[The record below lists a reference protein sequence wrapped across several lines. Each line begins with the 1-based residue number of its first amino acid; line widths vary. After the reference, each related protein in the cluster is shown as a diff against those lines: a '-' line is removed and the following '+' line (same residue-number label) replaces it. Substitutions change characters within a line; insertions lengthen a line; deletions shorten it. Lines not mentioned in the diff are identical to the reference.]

1 MRGIIFDMDGVLIDS
16 MPFHAEAMMIAIK
29 EGTDHEINKK
39 IIFLLEGMP
48 TPDLIKEI
56 FRREKIDIDD
66 ALVAKISKRKKE
78 LFKQI
83 EGSQTIEGSKDLID
97 DLKTCPC
104 LKAVVSGSS
113 RSEIIDLLDKNIDSG
128 NFDVIIS
135 GDDIKEGKPD
145 PSPFQTALE
154 RMKLNPSEAVVV
166 ENSPLGIEAANR
178 AGIRY
183 IITLNNTPLDVS
195 SDFNGLIP
203 DGKDNRKILFKDTES
218 ARSFLIDWCCS
229 S

>member
-1 MRGIIFDMDGVLIDS
+1 
-16 MPFHAEAMMIAIK
+16 
-29 EGTDHEINKK
+29 
-39 IIFLLEGMP
+39 
-48 TPDLIKEI
+48 
-56 FRREKIDIDD
+56 
-66 ALVAKISKRKKE
+66 
-78 LFKQI
+78 
-83 EGSQTIEGSKDLID
+83 
-97 DLKTCPC
+97 
-104 LKAVVSGSS
+104 
-113 RSEIIDLLDKNIDSG
+113 
-128 NFDVIIS
+128 
-135 GDDIKEGKPD
+135 
-145 PSPFQTALE
+145 
-154 RMKLNPSEAVVV
+154 MKLNPSEAVVV